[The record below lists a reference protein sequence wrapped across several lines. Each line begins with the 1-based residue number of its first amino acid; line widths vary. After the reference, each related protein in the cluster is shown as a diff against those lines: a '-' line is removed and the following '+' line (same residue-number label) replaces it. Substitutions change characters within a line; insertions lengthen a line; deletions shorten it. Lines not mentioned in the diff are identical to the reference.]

1 MSARARARILISVV
15 ALITMVFA
23 PAVAVH
29 AAPFRAKWTLMV
41 YMSGDNNLEDYVVR
55 DLETELSALGSTAS
69 VQVTA
74 LADRGPGY
82 DKSRGDWQT
91 TKLFHPT
98 AGMTADAAHAVAD
111 WGERDMG
118 DPQSLVDFVRW
129 SKTTYPADHYALYFW
144 GHGFGWHPGWTMLDS
159 SSSDALDPNEVRT
172 VLPQLGFIDVVGY
185 DACYMAQIEILSLWS
200 GHATAVTGSQ
210 EWVDMDG
217 IEYDAVISQ
226 LAWDPDM
233 TPDEVAVATSASTI
247 NEKTWSAVPVD
258 ARFDALRSAVD
269 AWSVALRDALPVQRG
284 ALTRAFSKAR
294 SFWQAPTDLDLSDLA
309 RQVNA
314 QATDPTL
321 RAKGSAVIDAVDRLV
336 FHRRSLGKQYD
347 MVRGITITG
356 FTRPSDRDA
365 AWTTYGDLDFARS
378 TGWDE
383 FLDVLA
389 S

>member
-1 MSARARARILISVV
+1 MSARARARILTVVV
-15 ALITMVFA
+15 AVIATLIV
-23 PAVAVH
+23 PSVAVH

-55 DLETELSALGSTAS
+55 DLESELSALGSTAS
-69 VQVTA
+69 VQITA

-98 AGMTADAAHAVAD
+98 GGMVADAAHAVAD

-118 DPQSLVDFVRW
+118 DPETLVDFVRW
-129 SKTTYPADHYALYFW
+129 SETTYPADHYALYFW
-144 GHGFGWHPGWTMLDS
+144 GHGFGWHPGWTMLDAS
-159 SSSDALDPNEVRT
+159 SGDALDANEVRT

-217 IEYDAVISQ
+217 IEYDALISK

-247 NEKTWSAVPVD
+247 YEKTWSAVPVD

-269 AWSVALRDALPVQRG
+269 AWSVALRGALPIQRG

-314 QATDPTL
+314 QVTDPTL
-321 RAKGSAVIDAVDRLV
+321 RAKGTAVIDAVDRLV
-336 FHRRSLGKQYD
+336 IHRRSLGKQYD
-347 MVRGITITG
+347 SVRGITITG

-365 AWTTYGDLDFARS
+365 SWTTYRDLDFALS

-383 FLDVLA
+383 FLDMLA

>member
-15 ALITMVFA
+15 ALITTVFV

-41 YMSGDNNLEDYVVR
+41 YMSGDNNLEDFVVR

-69 VQVTA
+69 VQITA

-82 DKSRGDWQT
+82 DLSRGDWQT

-118 DPQSLVDFVRW
+118 DPRTLVDFVRW

-159 SSSDALDPNEVRT
+159 SSADALDVSEVRA

-233 TPDEVAVATSASTI
+233 TPDEVALTTSASTI

-269 AWSVALRDALPVQRG
+269 AWSVALRGDLPVQRG
-284 ALTRAFSKAR
+284 PLTRAFSKAR

-314 QATDPTL
+314 QVADPTL
-321 RAKGSAVIDAVDRLV
+321 RARGTAVIDAVDRLV
-336 FHRRSLGKQYD
+336 MHRRSLGKQYD

-356 FTRPSDRDA
+356 FTRPWDRDA
-365 AWTTYGDLDFARS
+365 AWTTYRDLDFARS

-383 FLDVLA
+383 FLDVFA